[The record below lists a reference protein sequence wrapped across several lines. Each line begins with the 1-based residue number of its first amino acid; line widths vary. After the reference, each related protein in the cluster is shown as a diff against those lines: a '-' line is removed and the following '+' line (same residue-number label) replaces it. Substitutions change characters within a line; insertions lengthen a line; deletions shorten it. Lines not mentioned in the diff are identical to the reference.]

1 MHSPINRSQ
10 TPIHHTSTSPTSPVR
25 KRPQSNSSSGSQ
37 YLQHV
42 LGDVL
47 AEALSQVAKRRPTDP
62 IQYVADYLHSV
73 SSDDNQPSH
82 LRGKYILIYYYTQYY
97 LIIFYNDLMS
107 TGTVTFFNF
116 H

>member
-10 TPIHHTSTSPTSPVR
+10 TPLHHSSTSPTPPAR
-25 KRPQSNSSSGSQ
+25 KRPQSNSSSGSR

-47 AEALSQVAKRRPTDP
+47 AEALSQVAKKRPSDP

-73 SSDDNQPSH
+73 SSDDNQTSNTK
-82 LRGKYILIYYYTQYY
+82 GKLVVI
-97 LIIFYNDLMS
+97 
-107 TGTVTFFNF
+107 
-116 H
+116 

>member
-10 TPIHHTSTSPTSPVR
+10 TPLHHASTTSPTSPAR

-47 AEALSQVAKRRPTDP
+47 AEALSQVAKKRPADP

-73 SSDDNQPSH
+73 SSDDNQPSY
-82 LRGKYILIYYYTQYY
+82 GKGKLVLIQLYI
-97 LIIFYNDLMS
+97 
-107 TGTVTFFNF
+107 
-116 H
+116 

>member
-1 MHSPINRSQ
+1 MHSPINRSH
-10 TPIHHTSTSPTSPVR
+10 TPLHHASTSPTSPAR

-47 AEALSQVAKRRPTDP
+47 AEALSQVAKKRPTDP

-73 SSDDNQPSH
+73 SSDDNQPLH
-82 LRGKYILIYYYTQYY
+82 TKGKHVVIQLYMRYY
-97 LIIFYNDLMS
+97 LRIINS
-107 TGTVTFFNF
+107 T
-116 H
+116 

>member
-1 MHSPINRSQ
+1 MKAKLFPSQ

-82 LRGKYILIYYYTQYY
+82 LRGKYVRINYHTHY
-97 LIIFYNDLMS
+97 
-107 TGTVTFFNF
+107 
-116 H
+116 